1 MTIGRSDSL
10 EFSIKRI
17 ASLHEMTEISARADE
32 PTMTNK
38 PMTGRAMTGRANKH
52 LDNFDNSDIIDESPP
67 SISRTVGHYESQHTQ
82 TLIGML

>member
-38 PMTGRAMTGRANKH
+38 PMTGRANKH

-67 SISRTVGHYESQHTQ
+67 SISRTVGR
-82 TLIGML
+82 